1 MTMRTTGK
9 VLAFHGAKGAHAELS
24 DEALVASCA
33 VGERNALAE
42 LFHRHADR
50 VHRVLGRQPGVD
62 RRDLEDLVQTTFIE
76 VFRTAAG
83 YGGRSAV
90 SSWVLGV
97 ALNVM
102 RHHVRGEL
110 RRRNLHTTAAAEAPL
125 TARERPD
132 EDAARRQLVARLEN
146 GLAALP
152 EDLRLAFT
160 LCELEGVKGA
170 EVARI
175 LGMREG
181 TLWRKLHEARLRLRA
196 ELEPGGN
203 A

>member
-1 MTMRTTGK
+1 MMLRATGK
-9 VLAFHGAKGAHAELS
+9 LLPFHKGAHTELS

-42 LFHRHADR
+42 LFNRHADR
-50 VHRVLGRQPGVD
+50 VYRVLGRQPGVD
-62 RRDLEDLVQTTFIE
+62 RRDLEDLVQATFIE
-76 VFRTAAG
+76 AYRTASG
-83 YGGRSAV
+83 YAGRSAV
-90 SSWVLGV
+90 TSWIVGI

-110 RRRNLHTTAAAEAPL
+110 RRRTLHETAAAEAP
-125 TARERPD
+125 TTSRERPD
-132 EDAARRQLVARLEN
+132 EDASRRQLVSRLQA

-160 LCELEGVKGA
+160 LCELEGFKGV
-170 EVARI
+170 EVARL

-181 TLWRKLHEARLRLRA
+181 TLWRKLHEARLRLRDA
-196 ELEPGGN
+196 LEPGG
-203 A
+203 AT